1 MSPSPPFPIS
11 SLRADHQHGRP
22 PLAAYCLSA
31 LVLLCLCTPASAQ
44 SGALLRG
51 EKKQRTTL
59 WGEYQRADSTL
70 EAPRRSLAEE
80 DDGATQYYGDSG
92 GDDVVPFTLEA
103 EPVPADCP
111 TLYTASFTVSVKG
124 TQSETVGSLITTTLV
139 PDLQLPGDA
148 SRSTLSMYDS
158 FSLPDLQDAVLS
170 GACGVDLASASAY
183 RVFMFKFATRELEAI
198 KSLADYVTERLARD
212 LVQRARLCG
221 AVVDILRVEK
231 NEACSADGSVRA
243 INHLGA
249 PRDEDTS
256 LSAFHTEWTAAAET
270 AVHDDEAVVETT
282 WTVPGEEDTSG
293 SRRPRATWVQNT
305 GGRRRG
311 SGNWQRGGY
320 YGNGYG
326 SGNQYNTHGGKK
338 DDDDDDDHRDS
349 SESSERKNRHSSSSE
364 KSDGSSNSSSER
376 KEKKKNR
383 HRRSSSDEGSSE
395 DNHYQ
400 QYPRGSP
407 PPSYYYSPPS
417 YKNHYYNS
425 PPTNRHQPSYS
436 GGGYY
441 NSNTRWQP
449 AYAPSPP
456 TYYGNN
462 QYDNRNQHSSTY
474 NSGGNNG
481 WSWYWGRGAYNG

>member
-70 EAPRRSLAEE
+70 EAPRRSLAED

-92 GDDVVPFTLEA
+92 ADDVVPFTLEA

-221 AVVDILRVEK
+221 AVVDILRME
-231 NEACSADGSVRA
+231 NNAACSADGSVRA
-243 INHLGA
+243 VNHLRG
-249 PRDEDTS
+249 EDMS

-270 AVHDDEAVVETT
+270 AVHDDEAAVETT

-326 SGNQYNTHGGKK
+326 SGNQYNTHGGKS
-338 DDDDDDDHRDS
+338 DDDYHHDS
-349 SESSERKNRHSSSSE
+349 
-364 KSDGSSNSSSER
+364 
-376 KEKKKNR
+376 
-383 HRRSSSDEGSSE
+383 
-395 DNHYQ
+395 
-400 QYPRGSP
+400 
-407 PPSYYYSPPS
+407 PSYYYSPPS
-417 YKNHYYNS
+417 YNNHYYNS